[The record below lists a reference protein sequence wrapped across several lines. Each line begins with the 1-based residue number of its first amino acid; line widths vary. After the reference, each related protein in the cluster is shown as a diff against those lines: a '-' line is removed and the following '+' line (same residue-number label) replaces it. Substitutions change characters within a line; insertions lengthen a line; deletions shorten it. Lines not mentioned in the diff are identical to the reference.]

1 MSTRN
6 EDARTRPAGTPGRRL
21 DRSLDVAI
29 RAAVLQVLAEV
40 GYRRLTMD
48 DVALAARVS
57 KATIY
62 RRWPSK
68 ADLLISIIHEA
79 SDETLSVPDTGSL
92 RGDLIALL
100 TALTDILGGPGGGAS
115 RALLGAMTDEPAL
128 AEAFRRGPL
137 HRWAQAFITV
147 FERAIRRGDYSP
159 GVIPSLAAEAGS
171 AILLQRWLISGQPV
185 DPDLA
190 QSVVDEVMMPLF
202 ERLSGR

>member
-1 MSTRN
+1 MSRRIR
-6 EDARTRPAGTPGRRL
+6 DGAARCAATAGRRL

-68 ADLLISIIHEA
+68 ADLLVSIIHEA
-79 SDETLSVPDTGSL
+79 SDETLTVPDTGSL

-115 RALLGAMTDEPAL
+115 RALLSAMTDEPAL

-137 HRWAQAFITV
+137 HRWAQAFIAV
-147 FERAIRRGDYSP
+147 FERAIRRGEFSP
-159 GVIPSLAAEAGS
+159 AVLPSMAAEAGS

-185 DPDLA
+185 DSDVA
-190 QSVVDEVMMPLF
+190 QAVVDDVMMPLF

>member
-1 MSTRN
+1 MSMRTRGP
-6 EDARTRPAGTPGRRL
+6 AARPAGTAGRRL

-48 DVALAARVS
+48 DVALAAGVS

-79 SDETLSVPDTGSL
+79 SDETLTVPDTGSL

-100 TALTDILGGPGGGAS
+100 TALTGVLSGPGGGAS

-128 AEAFRRGPL
+128 ADAFRRGPL
-137 HRWAQAFITV
+137 HRWAQAFIAV
-147 FERAIRRGDYSP
+147 FERAVRRGECS
-159 GVIPSLAAEAGS
+159 GAVLPSLAAEAGS

-185 DPDLA
+185 APEVA
-190 QSVVDEVMMPLF
+190 QAVVDDVMMPLF
-202 ERLSGR
+202 ERISGR